1 MYKVLIQVEKKRKV
15 AEAELQIALEGR
27 EENDERTQILLRSIL
42 LNKILGQRS
51 RSIFRGWAKYE

>member
-27 EENDERTQILLRSIL
+27 EENDERTQILLRSFL
-42 LNKILGQRS
+42 LN
-51 RSIFRGWAKYE
+51 